1 MTNST
6 TNQDAQTLQKFAA
19 GLTAEEWN
27 GYSDEEK
34 ATLIPSLAAAARS
47 VEERTKLLAVCNLF
61 QVDAEYGRR
70 LAAVLNIDLT
80 PYLAHLSQ
88 QH

>member
-6 TNQDAQTLQKFAA
+6 TNQDVQTLQKFAA

-34 ATLIPSLAAAARS
+34 TALVPSLAAAARS
-47 VEERTKLLAVCNLF
+47 VEERTKLLAVCNLYR
-61 QVDAEYGRR
+61 VDAEYGRR

-88 QH
+88 R